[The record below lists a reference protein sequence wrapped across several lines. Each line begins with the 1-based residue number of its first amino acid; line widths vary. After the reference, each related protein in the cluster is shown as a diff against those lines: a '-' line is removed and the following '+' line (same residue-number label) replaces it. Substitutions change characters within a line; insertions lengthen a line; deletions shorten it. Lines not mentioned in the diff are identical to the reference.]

1 MSPQKIKVKTKDHLQ
16 QLCMTNTLQE
26 NYSNET
32 TVVFLASLSINT
44 QVHTQIQIR
53 DQMFKLS
60 NQTLS
65 C

>member
-16 QLCMTNTLQE
+16 QLCMTNTLKE

-44 QVHTQIQIR
+44 QVHTQIQIC
-53 DQMFKLS
+53 DQMF
-60 NQTLS
+60 
-65 C
+65 